1 MPVYAGAMPDLG
13 PQLQREQRS
22 HDENHRGARRQT
34 SRRGG
39 RVSAGEVTC
48 SGAARLRRVCSGKN
62 TRFGKTTSVE
72 SFALA
77 LCASGLILFTHFMRV
92 LSKILLAL
100 GLVLSVSGYVSP
112 PIALSAGIL
121 FGLSFA
127 HPYISESRGI
137 ARILLQSSVVALGFG
152 MNLHEVL
159 RAGRSGFLYTA
170 LGISFALL
178 VGSALGRLFR
188 VRGNASFLITTGTAI
203 CGGSA
208 IAAIA
213 PILQAD
219 EEEMAVS
226 LGTIF
231 ILNSIALLIFPPI
244 GNALHLSQSQFG
256 LWAALA
262 IHDTSSV
269 VGAAT
274 KYGHQ
279 ALVAGTTV
287 KLARALWIVPLAL
300 ATAAVKHNRSQ
311 KISVSDDSRPR
322 LQLPWFIG
330 FFVLAAVANTYVRT
344 LEHVT
349 PSLFTLG
356 RLGLTATLFLIGSG
370 ISRATLK
377 EVGWRPLLLGVL
389 LWLAVGM
396 TSLYFIRT
404 GFIFF

>member
-1 MPVYAGAMPDLG
+1 MP
-13 PQLQREQRS
+13 
-22 HDENHRGARRQT
+22 T
-34 SRRGG
+34 
-39 RVSAGEVTC
+39 
-48 SGAARLRRVCSGKN
+48 
-62 TRFGKTTSVE
+62 
-72 SFALA
+72 LA
-77 LCASGLILFTHFMRV
+77 KIILVLGLILSFTGW
-92 LSKILLAL
+92 I
-100 GLVLSVSGYVSP
+100 SP
-112 PIALSAGIL
+112 PIALAAGIL
-121 FGLSFA
+121 FGLSFT

-159 RAGRSGFLYTA
+159 KAGRTGFIYTA

-178 VGSALGRLFR
+178 LGLALGKLLR
-188 VRGNASFLITTGTAI
+188 VRGNSSFLITAGTAI

-208 IAAIA
+208 IAAIG

-269 VGAAT
+269 VGAAA
-274 KYGHQ
+274 KYGAQ
-279 ALVAGTTV
+279 ALMIGTTV

-300 ATAAVKHNRSQ
+300 ATAAFKRHRSRIQ
-311 KISVSDDSRPR
+311 F
-322 LQLPWFIG
+322 PWFIL
-330 FFVLAAVANTYVRT
+330 FFLLAAVLNTYVRM
-344 LEHVT
+344 LEHIT
-349 PSLFTLG
+349 PSLFLLG

-370 ISRATLK
+370 ISRSTVK
-377 EVGWRPLLLGVL
+377 TVGWRPLLQGLL
-389 LWLAVGM
+389 LWLGVGL

-404 GFIFF
+404 GFIAF